1 MCDSCGRQVHLETD
15 RWLPEYIMEEIHET
29 DLTAQLTWPPD
40 LFPIEYARITMPMP
54 KASAIWKTVLEG
66 VMAVPT

>member
-1 MCDSCGRQVHLETD
+1 MV
-15 RWLPEYIMEEIHET
+15 EEIHET
-29 DLTAQLTWPPD
+29 ALTAQLMWPPD